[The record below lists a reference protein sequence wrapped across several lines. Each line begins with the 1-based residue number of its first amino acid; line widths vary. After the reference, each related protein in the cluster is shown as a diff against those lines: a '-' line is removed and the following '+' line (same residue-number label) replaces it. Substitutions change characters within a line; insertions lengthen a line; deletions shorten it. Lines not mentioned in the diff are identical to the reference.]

1 MKLKASPQYDHIKEH
16 IERMEK
22 MRIFANGRGDSR
34 KYLGAVAGIIFNQ
47 NEKRFALKCGLYVI
61 EPAGDTFIVTAPESE
76 YQPHEW

>member
-1 MKLKASPQYDHIKEH
+1 
-16 IERMEK
+16 MEK